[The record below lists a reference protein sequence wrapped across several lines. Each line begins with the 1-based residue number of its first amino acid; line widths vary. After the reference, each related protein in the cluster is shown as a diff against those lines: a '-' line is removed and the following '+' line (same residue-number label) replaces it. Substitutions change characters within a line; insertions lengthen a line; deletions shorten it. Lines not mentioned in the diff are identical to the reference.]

1 MPGQDVWTN
10 GGAFCWNAHSNY
22 SSISGPFCFKQ
33 HRRVCIDAG
42 DLEQLVL
49 TRGTA
54 ATKAAGLT
62 MASAKGFD
70 FYMFCPP
77 NSTTVSWRIVEI
89 NTGTETSGVATLN
102 LPAATTLLTAGVLA
116 NNAAVAVVT
125 SIQLGINQFILKPIT
140 NEVN

>member
-1 MPGQDVWTN
+1 M
-10 GGAFCWNAHSNY
+10 F
-22 SSISGPFCFKQ
+22 
-33 HRRVCIDAG
+33 
-42 DLEQLVL
+42 L

-54 ATKAAGLT
+54 ATKAATGLT

-89 NTGTETSGVATLN
+89 NTGAETSGVATLN
-102 LPAATTLLTAGVLA
+102 LPAATTLLSRLA

-125 SIQLGINQFILKPIT
+125 SIQLGIIEFILKPIT

>member
-1 MPGQDVWTN
+1 LECTATTVVSADPS
-10 GGAFCWNAHSNY
+10 AL
-22 SSISGPFCFKQ
+22 KK

-42 DLEQLVL
+42 DLEQLVFNK
-49 TRGTA
+49 RNRCYKA
-54 ATKAAGLT
+54 ATGLT

-89 NTGTETSGVATLN
+89 NTGAETSGVATLN
-102 LPAATTLLTAGVLA
+102 LSTTLLTAGVLA

-140 NEVN
+140 NEVNC